1 MPGTAKPY
9 PGLRSVLKSI
19 ECYNNSI
26 YLFFSAHSAP
36 LRLHIQEIPKMIKI
50 RSALI
55 SAILCAAVIPVTGDA
70 SSIQELQRQCEAAR
84 EVLIAPLRQEAIDTC
99 IADRTSGRSGTR
111 SSRDARD
118 HCERFYA
125 DFGQGNATRAGGF
138 QQRMFHDIPE
148 CQALYEAER
157 RR

>member
-1 MPGTAKPY
+1 MMINQKPTAVLLILY
-9 PGLRSVLKSI
+9 GL
-19 ECYNNSI
+19 
-26 YLFFSAHSAP
+26 A
-36 LRLHIQEIPKMIKI
+36 IP
-50 RSALI
+50 
-55 SAILCAAVIPVTGDA
+55 AIGEA
-70 SSIQELQRQCEAAR
+70 SSIQELERQCEAAR
-84 EVLIAPLRQEAIDTC
+84 ERLIAPLRLEAIDTC
-99 IADRTSGRSGTR
+99 ISDRTSGRSGSR
-111 SSRDARD
+111 SSRDARE

>member
-1 MPGTAKPY
+1 MVKN
-9 PGLRSVLKSI
+9 RSTFNFILM
-19 ECYNNSI
+19 
-26 YLFFSAHSAP
+26 FSFVFP
-36 LRLHIQEIPKMIKI
+36 
-50 RSALI
+50 
-55 SAILCAAVIPVTGDA
+55 AIVQA
-70 SSIQELQRQCEAAR
+70 SSIQELQKQCEDAR
-84 EVLIAPLRQEAIDTC
+84 EALIAPLRQEAIDTC

-157 RR
+157 SGQRR